1 MRNINEYININEGK
15 DEDLSKPKSLNKCKY
30 IMTSVN
36 ARDAASKPFVYFLND
51 EEDIQTVFNF
61 WGYSKKVV
69 SKIIE
74 NIMALSPGECY
85 VHKSNNYEYEVFSCV
100 K

>member
-1 MRNINEYININEGK
+1 MKCVTYRENVYDTTQHEVKLNTVMQSLFQPGF
-15 DEDLSKPKSLNKCKY
+15 LKSVVRKF
-30 IMTSVN
+30 S
-36 ARDAASKPFVYFLND
+36 RFYFLND